1 MMDSAM
7 VNNHIFFQTKKG
19 LLLEA
24 DKTFFK
30 KKGLISQAEDGV
42 KMELVYKF
50 LSELIECRDYPG
62 ARIAHPKKK
71 QIE

>member
-1 MMDSAM
+1 MDSAM

-30 KKGLISQAEDGV
+30 KI
-42 KMELVYKF
+42 
-50 LSELIECRDYPG
+50 LSNLRNIFYTRRSMYNY
-62 ARIAHPKKK
+62 AKSA
-71 QIE
+71 